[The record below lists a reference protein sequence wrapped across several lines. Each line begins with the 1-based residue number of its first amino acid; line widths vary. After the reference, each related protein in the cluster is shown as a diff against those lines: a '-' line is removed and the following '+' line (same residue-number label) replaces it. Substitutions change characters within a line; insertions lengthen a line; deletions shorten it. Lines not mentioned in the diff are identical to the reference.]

1 MARLVG
7 MGDIYGRSIG
17 GGNEIGGGGR
27 DEVEVVGV
35 EVEGGGSVAMA
46 TMDYEDF
53 LKWGLLSLE
62 QVA

>member
-1 MARLVG
+1 MD
-7 MGDIYGRSIG
+7 GDR
-17 GGNEIGGGGR
+17 GGR

-53 LKWGLLSLE
+53 LKWVLLSLE